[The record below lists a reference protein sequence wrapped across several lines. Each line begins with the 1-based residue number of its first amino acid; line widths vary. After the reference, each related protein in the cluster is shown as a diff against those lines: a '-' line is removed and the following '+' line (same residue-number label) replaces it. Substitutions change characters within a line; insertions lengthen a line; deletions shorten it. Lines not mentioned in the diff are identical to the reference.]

1 MTSKNLLRDL
11 FNTSKSTSST
21 EKTPHTQRR
30 SRFFR
35 NLDDDQKMEKIER
48 HELVECAFQQYQ
60 RKYPNQWNKLK
71 WEASNKR
78 NNETYDGPSEDDP
91 DSIHIEWHEA
101 TIQERSENKDKG
113 LKRPISPV
121 KRDSEDKVA
130 KGIAVAKKA
139 LCFGSLTPDE

>member
-1 MTSKNLLRDL
+1 MSSKNLLKDI

-21 EKTPHTQRR
+21 KKTPRTQHR

-35 NLDDDQKMEKIER
+35 NLDDDQKREKMERDK
-48 HELVECAFQQYQ
+48 LVEGAFQQYQ
-60 RKYPNQWNKLK
+60 RNYPKQWNKLK
-71 WEASNKR
+71 WEASYKKT
-78 NNETYDGPSEDDP
+78 NETYDGPSEDDP
-91 DSIHIEWHEA
+91 DSIHVEWHEE
-101 TIQERSENKDKG
+101 TIRETSENKNKG

-121 KRDSEDKVA
+121 KRDNEDRVA